1 MTPAHVYIDVR
12 TCDLTMAQLMDE
24 IARIQREHPDEDIF
38 MDGDLY
44 AVVGREVRA

>member
-24 IARIQREHPDEDIF
+24 IARIQREDIF